1 MDQCSCLR
9 WSFYIF
15 KEVKINEK
23 EVVVYVLVFVLT
35 AAMCGCGQTAKT
47 EEGYSV
53 KASTGTYIGH
63 DNDGI
68 TEFLEFHM
76 LNLLKNGKLLKN

>member
-1 MDQCSCLR
+1 MKRKLL
-9 WSFYIF
+9 FMF
-15 KEVKINEK
+15 
-23 EVVVYVLVFVLT
+23 LVFVLT

-68 TEFLEFHM
+68 T
-76 LNLLKNGKLLKN
+76 